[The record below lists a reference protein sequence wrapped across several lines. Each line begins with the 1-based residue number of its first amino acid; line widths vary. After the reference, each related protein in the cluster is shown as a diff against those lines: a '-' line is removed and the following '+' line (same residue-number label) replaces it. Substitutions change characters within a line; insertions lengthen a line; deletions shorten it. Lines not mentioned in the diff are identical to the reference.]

1 MRAVRRIAA
10 RVRNFASGRRGDVR
24 LREEIE
30 AHLAM
35 QEEENLRA
43 GMSLEEAHRQARLKF
58 GSAEA
63 VREQYHEEEGLPL
76 LDCLLQDAR
85 FALRQMRKSP
95 GFTTVVLVTL
105 ALGIG
110 ATTATFTLVYST
122 LLRKLP
128 YPEGDR
134 IVAIRDTRIAG
145 RSTGGLMTGPRFFDI
160 QARSRSFQSLAF
172 FYFDESTLIAG
183 KELPISVKAAG
194 ANAGIWDVFR
204 TAPMLGRT
212 FNASDDMPRAPQTVV
227 LSYPAWQK
235 IFGGDRGVIGQQ
247 ITLGGHAATIIGV
260 MPPDFSAPGG
270 VDLLHPAQFVPGN
283 WGGYRGEGLRFINV
297 FGRLRRGVTL
307 EQARSDLER
316 VGEQLRREYPQSD
329 GRWQF
334 TMEELREAWYGNLR
348 PALLALLVASALLLV
363 IACIN
368 VANLL
373 LSRASSRHREVALR
387 RALGASSARILLQF
401 LTESLM
407 LAIAGGGVGIATAY
421 ALVKGFSSRLP
432 GMLGRPDTVHMDWA
446 VVGIAVAASLAT
458 GIAFGLAP
466 ALESRRVQLQAAL
479 KQGEARLGG
488 SAGHSLRGT
497 LIGVQVGLSLV
508 LLVGASLLA
517 ESLWN
522 LMKQPLGFQPEHV
535 LTFSV
540 VLPWNTK
547 PDETRNFYDNVQQRI
562 DSLPG
567 VVAAGQMNAP
577 PTKDWHLRDN
587 FDADWLPRIAGQ
599 PAINAEYRNMAGNL
613 LAALG
618 TPLLAGRAFTA
629 EDQRA
634 KLPPVLVS
642 ESLVREWMP
651 KGNVV
656 GHHLLIS
663 GEAHEIVGVVADVR
677 GTSGSI
683 AAQPGPVVYW
693 PAADGE
699 THRDFLV
706 RSRVPPE
713 QLVDAIRRQVYQVD
727 PRQSIGN
734 IATMDQLLGEATA
747 EPRLNVAVV
756 AAFAGIALLL
766 ACIGIYGVV
775 AYFAAQRRQEIGVRM
790 ALGATRGQIAR
801 LFVVRAMAPA
811 AAGLLAGTGLALA
824 ASRLLRSQLY
834 GVQADDP
841 RLYGLAVLTLLI
853 PVLLAAMGPALR
865 AARMDPMEALRT
877 E

>member
-1 MRAVRRIAA
+1 MRRWRRLLA
-10 RVRNFASGRRGDVR
+10 RVGNFAKRRRGDER
-24 LREEIE
+24 LREEME

-35 QEEENLRA
+35 QAEENMRG
-43 GMSLEEAHRQARLKF
+43 GMAPEEARRQARLKF
-58 GSAEA
+58 GAVEA
-63 VREQYHEEEGLPL
+63 VREQLHAEEGLPL
-76 LDCLLQDAR
+76 LECLVQDAR
-85 FALRQMRKSP
+85 FSLRQMRKSP
-95 GFTTVVLVTL
+95 GFTVVIVLTL
-105 ALGIG
+105 MLGIG
-110 ATTATFTLVYST
+110 ATTAMFTLVYST
-122 LLRKLP
+122 LLRSLP
-128 YPEGDR
+128 YPDGDR
-134 IVAIRDTRIAG
+134 IVVLRDTRIEG
-145 RSTGGLMTGPRFFDI
+145 HSTAGLMTGPRFFDI
-160 QARSRSFQSLAF
+160 QARSRSFQSVGF
-172 FYFDESTLIAG
+172 FTFGDSTLITG
-183 KELPISVKAAG
+183 KRLPISVKAVE
-194 ANAGIWDVFR
+194 ANAGLWDVFG

-212 FNASDDMPRAPQTVV
+212 FNAKDDMPRAPQTVV
-227 LSYPAWQK
+227 LSYSGWQK
-235 IFGGDRGVIGQQ
+235 IFGGDRGVIGRQV
-247 ITLGGHAATIIGV
+247 TLGGYAATIVGV
-260 MPPDFSAPGG
+260 MPRDFSAPGG
-270 VDLLHPAQFVPGN
+270 VDLLRPAQFVPGT
-283 WGGYRGEGLRFINV
+283 WGGYRGEGLRSINV
-297 FGRLRRGVTL
+297 FGRLRRGVTM

-329 GRWQF
+329 GPWQF
-334 TMEELREAWYGNLR
+334 TMERLREARYGNLR
-348 PALLALLVASALLLV
+348 PALLALLAASALLLV

-373 LSRASSRHREVALR
+373 LSRASSRRREVALR
-387 RALGASSARILLQF
+387 RALGASQARVLLQF
-401 LTESLM
+401 LTESVM
-407 LAIAGGGVGIATAY
+407 LAAAGGGVGIATAY

-432 GMLGRPDTVHMDWA
+432 GMLGRPATVHMDWV

-466 ALESRRVQLQAAL
+466 ALESRRVQLQTAL
-479 KQGEARLGG
+479 KLGEARLGG
-488 SAGHSLRGT
+488 SAGNSLRGA

-508 LLVGASLLA
+508 LLVGASLMA

-522 LMKQPLGFQPEHV
+522 LMKQPLGFQPEHL

-547 PDETRNFYDNVQQRI
+547 PDETRNFYDDLQQRI
-562 DSLPG
+562 EALPG

-599 PAINAEYRNMAGNL
+599 PAINAEYRNMAGSL

-642 ESLVREWMP
+642 QSLVREWMP
-651 KGNVV
+651 KGNAV
-656 GHHLLIS
+656 GHHLLMN

-677 GTSGSI
+677 GISGSI
-683 AAQPGPVVYW
+683 AAESGPVVYW
-693 PAADGE
+693 PAAEGE

-706 RSRVPPE
+706 RSRVAPE

-734 IATMDQLLGEATA
+734 VATMDQLLGEATA

-766 ACIGIYGVV
+766 ACVGIYGVV

-790 ALGATRGQIAR
+790 ALGASRSHIAR
-801 LFVVRAMAPA
+801 LFVWRAMGPA
-811 AAGLLAGTGLALA
+811 AVGLVAGIGLALA

-834 GVQADDP
+834 GVRPDDP
-841 RLYGLAVLTLLI
+841 LLYCASVVALLV
-853 PVLLAAMGPALR
+853 PVLLATLRPALR
-865 AARMDPMEALRT
+865 AARTDPMQALRT